1 MRSVSLEEV
10 LAKAF
15 GVWYTGK
22 HLKSVL
28 TEERH
33 SARDLR
39 G

>member
-1 MRSVSLEEV
+1 MSSISLKEV
-10 LAKAF
+10 LAKVF

-33 SARDLR
+33 SARDPR